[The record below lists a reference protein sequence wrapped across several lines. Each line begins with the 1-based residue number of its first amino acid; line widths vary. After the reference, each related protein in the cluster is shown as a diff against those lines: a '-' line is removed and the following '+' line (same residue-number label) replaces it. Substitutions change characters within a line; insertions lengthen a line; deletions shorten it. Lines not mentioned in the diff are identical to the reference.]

1 MMYPDRT
8 AIQGSFVNLR
18 QSGLIVPQALAGMAS
33 DAKGVVVDLGSAYLA
48 SNSDVTK
55 VFGPALVKLRNFSEK
70 LPPPFGEV
78 AGFALGVGV
87 DMQNAVQR
95 YLEAAGTAAG
105 AWLSVEDST
114 LVINAMVASPLEYW
128 KRAAKDKMAQEIAQ
142 GGLLKLAVQAW
153 NLKAGPDNRLDFS
166 VTTRLADALYLLAKD
181 RGADQWAAAMVAY
194 KLCQQVGSPKTATY
208 AALVRAGTPE
218 TSPEAAWAWQ
228 VKRSGKIYSA
238 SGLPAIPPPS
248 EGAGGGAAIG
258 IALLVGAL
266 ALRG

>member
-1 MMYPDRT
+1 MYPDRT
-8 AIQGSFVNLR
+8 AIQGSFANLR
-18 QSGLIVPQALAGMAS
+18 QSGLIVPQAMAGVAS

-48 SNSDVTK
+48 SNNDVTK
-55 VFGPALVKLRNFSEK
+55 VFGPALSKLRNFSEK

-78 AGFALGVGV
+78 AGFALGVAG

-95 YLEAAGTAAG
+95 YLEAAGAAAG

-114 LVINAMVASPLEYW
+114 LVINAMASSPLEYW

-153 NLKAGPDNRLDFS
+153 NLTASPSNRLDFT
-166 VTTRLADALYLLAKD
+166 VTTRLADAVYLLAKA

-194 KLCQQVGSPKTATY
+194 KLCQQVGSPKTAAY

-238 SGLPAIPPPS
+238 NNLPEIQSSS
-248 EGAGGGAAIG
+248 EGAGAAIG
-258 IALLVGAL
+258 IALLLGAL
-266 ALRG
+266 ALKG